1 MKPGLPQLRNI
12 ISPIAVIPSDFIF
25 RNYSRLCLT
34 KLKRMKFPWTILVT
48 ALLFAAVVTGNTTS
62 YPRATENSPYTFNR
76 LSDELMN
83 ERIDQMDLPFAAQNT
98 PQIKSVI
105 RRFTV
110 EGQRDSEY
118 ILGRAKIYF
127 PIFEHYLRLY
137 KLPETLKYLPIIESS
152 LRPNAASA
160 VGAAGL
166 WQFVPSTA
174 RLYGLTVNGQID
186 ERLDPHKA
194 TEAAVRMLASLY
206 EQFEDWGL
214 VLAAYNCGPG
224 RVRKAMRSAN
234 SSDYWVVRAYL
245 PSESQHYVPRFI
257 AAAYLM
263 NYHAA
268 HDITPRMPDY
278 DMLDTRTFK
287 VTRALHLG
295 TLARQLELSYRTLTS
310 LNPSYLQGLVAAS
323 AKGQF
328 ITVPTRVAA
337 DFKERYIDTSALPVP
352 ANHQK
357 SQYTTVS
364 GDKLETLAILFQCS
378 PQDLIAWNGLINN
391 KITVNQPL
399 TVYLPQ
405 RVAKP

>member
-1 MKPGLPQLRNI
+1 
-12 ISPIAVIPSDFIF
+12 
-25 RNYSRLCLT
+25 
-34 KLKRMKFPWTILVT
+34 MKFPWTILVT

-62 YPRATENSPYTFNR
+62 YPKATEKSPYAFTR

-152 LRPNAASA
+152 LRPSVTSP

-166 WQFVPSTA
+166 WQFVASTG
-174 RLYGLTVNGQID
+174 RIYGLTVNGQVD

-194 TEAAVRMLASLY
+194 TEAAVRMLATLY

-224 RVRKAMRSAN
+224 RVRKAMRAAN
-234 SSDYWVVRAYL
+234 SSDYWVVRPYL

-268 HDITPRMPDY
+268 HGITPRMPDY

-323 AKGQF
+323 AKGQY

-337 DFKERYIDTSALPVP
+337 SFKERYIDTNAVAIP

-357 SQYTTVS
+357 SEYTTVS
-364 GDKLETLAILFQCS
+364 GDKLETLAILFQCT
-378 PQDLIAWNGLINN
+378 PQELINWNGLINN

-399 TVYLPQ
+399 TVYLPR